1 MIVFLSYM
9 QHKSVKKLKIAHQ
22 EERSEMKIQ
31 KNLENL
37 GANNSYCC
45 TNERMV

>member
-1 MIVFLSYM
+1 MIGFRFYLLYR
-9 QHKSVKKLKIAHQ
+9 SVQKLKIAHQ
-22 EERSEMKIQ
+22 EERLEMKIQ